1 MSRQTIVIPAGF
13 RVLTVPGLYG
23 SGPGHWQS
31 RWEAL
36 HPDWQRVGQKDW
48 SRPSLY
54 LWAERVGEAIALAT
68 AETERV
74 SPGGASGILLLAHSF
89 GCLASLRY
97 VLDASLGATDYH
109 AHIAGMLLVAP
120 ADPDKF
126 GVGPLLPQ
134 GPLPFPT
141 IVAASR
147 NDPWVPQPVAFGW
160 ATLWGSEKIDL
171 GLAGHVNAD
180 SGLGDW
186 PLGLSLVERLV
197 QRIVTSGRPSEPEG
211 RSSWQRD
218 VDLIG
223 PIPYM

>member
-1 MSRQTIVIPAGF
+1 MSRPTIIIPPDF

-31 RWEAL
+31 RWETL
-36 HPDWQRVGQKDW
+36 HPDWQRVEQKDW
-48 SRPSLY
+48 SQPSLY
-54 LWAERVGEAIALAT
+54 LWAERVGEAIAQARH
-68 AETERV
+68 AA
-74 SPGGASGILLLAHSF
+74 PGEAADILLLAHSF
-89 GCLASLRY
+89 GCLASLRH
-97 VLDASLGATDYH
+97 VLEDP

-120 ADPDKF
+120 ADPEKF
-126 GVGPLLPQ
+126 GVGALLPQ

-160 ATLWGSEKIDL
+160 AALWGSEKIDL
-171 GLAGHVNAD
+171 GVAGHVNAD

-197 QRIVTSGRPSEPEG
+197 QRVLFASPADPEAALA
-211 RSSWQRD
+211 WQRD

>member
-1 MSRQTIVIPAGF
+1 MSRPTIVIPPDF

-36 HPDWQRVGQKDW
+36 HPDWQRVEQKDW
-48 SRPSLY
+48 SQPSLY
-54 LWAERVGEAIALAT
+54 LWAERVGQVVAQARHA
-68 AETERV
+68 V
-74 SPGGASGILLLAHSF
+74 PGGAGKVLLLAHSF

-97 VLDASLGATDYH
+97 VLDSALEDPMP
-109 AHIAGMLLVAP
+109 IAGMLLVAP
-120 ADPDKF
+120 ADPEKF

-171 GLAGHVNAD
+171 GVAGHVNAD

-186 PLGLSLVERLV
+186 PLGLSLVERLI
-197 QRIVTSGRPSEPEG
+197 QRILASGTQPE
-211 RSSWQRD
+211 SDVQSAWQRD

>member
-1 MSRQTIVIPAGF
+1 MSRPPIVIPPGF

-36 HPDWQRVGQKDW
+36 HPDWQRVEQKDW
-48 SRPSLY
+48 SQPSLH
-54 LWAERVGEAIALAT
+54 LWAERVGAAVAQ
-68 AETERV
+68 ARQAR
-74 SPGGASGILLLAHSF
+74 SDGAGGAGKVLLLAHSF
-89 GCLASLRY
+89 GCLASLRH
-97 VLDASLGATDYH
+97 VLDSALEDP

-120 ADPDKF
+120 ADPEKF

-147 NDPWVPQPVAFGW
+147 NDPWVPQPVAFDW
-160 ATLWGSEKIDL
+160 ATVWGSEKIDL
-171 GLAGHVNAD
+171 GIAGHVNAD

-197 QRIVTSGRPSEPEG
+197 QRIVASGARPEPEAQ
-211 RSSWQRD
+211 SAWQRD